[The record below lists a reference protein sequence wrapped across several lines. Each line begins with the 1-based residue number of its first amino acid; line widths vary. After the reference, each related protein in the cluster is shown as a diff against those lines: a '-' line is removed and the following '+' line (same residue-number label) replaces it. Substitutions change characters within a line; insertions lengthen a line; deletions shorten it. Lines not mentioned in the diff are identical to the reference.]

1 MTTIKAFIKSH
12 PLLSYFA
19 LTFAISWG
27 SMLLVMVAIPGGFP
41 GTREQVE
48 TRLNFAM
55 LAWTA
60 GPPLAGILLT
70 GLIHGR
76 AGFRD
81 LLARMTRWRVGA
93 RWYAVALLTAPLL
106 FMAVPLALSLRSP
119 EFLPGIFTTSDLAFL
134 LLFGIGWGLIGGGL
148 LEELGWTGFAVPTL
162 LRMRYGV
169 LGTGLIVGVLWG
181 ALHFPVF
188 FFASDTYSGALPLVI
203 YLPAY
208 LIILLV
214 GGLPA
219 YRVLMVWVYERTE
232 SLLLAMLMHASYTA
246 FTFILG
252 PLALAGVALLI
263 YDLVLAAALWVVVGV
278 VAVANGG
285 HLTRRPPLR
294 GRVA

>member
-1 MTTIKAFIKSH
+1 MVIGGPGGIPATPEQSKMLFPIV
-12 PLLSYFA
+12 LLA
-19 LTFAISWG
+19 
-27 SMLLVMVAIPGGFP
+27 MLLGPSA
-41 GTREQVE
+41 
-48 TRLNFAM
+48 
-55 LAWTA
+55 A
-60 GPPLAGILLT
+60 GLLLT

-76 AGFRD
+76 AGSRD

-119 EFLPGIFTTSDLAFL
+119 EFLPGIFITSDLAYV

-188 FFASDTYSGALPLVI
+188 VFASDTYSGALPLAI

-208 LIILLV
+208 LFILLV

-219 YRVLMVWVYERTE
+219 YRVLMVWVYDRSGG

-263 YDLVLAAALWVVVGV
+263 YDLVVAAALWIV
-278 VAVANGG
+278 VAAIAVINGG
-285 HLTRRPPLR
+285 HLS
-294 GRVA
+294 